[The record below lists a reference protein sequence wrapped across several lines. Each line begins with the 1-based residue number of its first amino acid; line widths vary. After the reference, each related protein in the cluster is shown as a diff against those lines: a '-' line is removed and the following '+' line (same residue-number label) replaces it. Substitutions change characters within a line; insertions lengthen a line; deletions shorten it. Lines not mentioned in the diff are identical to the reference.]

1 MSEFDYLF
9 NENDINSSEQ
19 VKGRIKISKEEKHQ
33 SKMIS
38 RFDELDDLFP
48 KEIEIDTTYHL
59 ISSDNFGSIELLKVI
74 SDRIDINYIGISTW
88 SYNQDFIELVKYHLK
103 KGVDIEFFVDKSM
116 RTRKTALYAQMV
128 LLMDEYKNLKIKVH
142 HMIHSKIT
150 IIQSEKFNLSIEASA
165 NYSNNQR
172 IENFTI
178 TENKDVFNFHK
189 NWMNEIIGK

>member
-1 MSEFDYLF
+1 
-9 NENDINSSEQ
+9 
-19 VKGRIKISKEEKHQ
+19 
-33 SKMIS
+33 
-38 RFDELDDLFP
+38 
-48 KEIEIDTTYHL
+48 
-59 ISSDNFGSIELLKVI
+59 
-74 SDRIDINYIGISTW
+74 
-88 SYNQDFIELVKYHLK
+88 
-103 KGVDIEFFVDKSM
+103 M

-128 LLMDEYKNLKIKVH
+128 LLVDEYKNLKIKVH

-150 IIQSEKFNLSIEASA
+150 IIRSEKFNLSIEASA